1 MMDNSISYKLSDFL
15 AKLGVEISDNL
26 ANIQVKSLSQNSNN
40 CNKDDLFV
48 AVKGSKFHGIEFFK
62 DARSRG
68 VKFCLTSQISNEY
81 PLESQILI
89 TDLESRLT
97 EICIAFYQDINIA
110 NIVAVTGT
118 NGKSSIIDLIYQI
131 GSSLNFKCN
140 SLGTIGF
147 KNEHKETI
155 ASNLTSPDIFAFYN
169 YLNISAENNIDI
181 FAFEASSHGLSQ
193 KRIGAVKSDTAIFT
207 NLSLDH
213 LDYHDDMESYYQA
226 KKLLFTNHIKE
237 NSHII
242 INIDD
247 NYGNRLATEL
257 SNQNVIR
264 ISQKHEAEVKFHI
277 LSDHSFKLQILGKE
291 VIIEHN
297 FITNFQIVN
306 YVTAIAYFTLHHQI
320 KLDLFEQMALSLE
333 SIKGRM
339 EIYEIPQK
347 HAKII
352 IDFAHTPDA
361 MKNVLKDLKSKTQNR
376 LITVFGCGGDRDKTK
391 RPIMGKLANEIADIA
406 IVTDD
411 NPRYED
417 PAIIRSEIMHGNKGL
432 IEIDGRYEAILFG
445 LENIKNGD
453 ILVILGKGHEEYQ
466 IVKDK
471 KHVFSESDIIQNYLK
486 EHYVHN

>member
-1 MMDNSISYKLSDFL
+1 
-15 AKLGVEISDNL
+15 
-26 ANIQVKSLSQNSNN
+26 
-40 CNKDDLFV
+40 
-48 AVKGSKFHGIEFFK
+48 
-62 DARSRG
+62 
-68 VKFCLTSQISNEY
+68 
-81 PLESQILI
+81 
-89 TDLESRLT
+89 
-97 EICIAFYQDINIA
+97 
-110 NIVAVTGT
+110 
-118 NGKSSIIDLIYQI
+118 
-131 GSSLNFKCN
+131 
-140 SLGTIGF
+140 
-147 KNEHKETI
+147 
-155 ASNLTSPDIFAFYN
+155 
-169 YLNISAENNIDI
+169 
-181 FAFEASSHGLSQ
+181 
-193 KRIGAVKSDTAIFT
+193 
-207 NLSLDH
+207 
-213 LDYHDDMESYYQA
+213 
-226 KKLLFTNHIKE
+226 
-237 NSHII
+237 
-242 INIDD
+242 
-247 NYGNRLATEL
+247 
-257 SNQNVIR
+257 
-264 ISQKHEAEVKFHI
+264 
-277 LSDHSFKLQILGKE
+277 
-291 VIIEHN
+291 
-297 FITNFQIVN
+297 
-306 YVTAIAYFTLHHQI
+306 
-320 KLDLFEQMALSLE
+320 MALSLE

-432 IEIDGRYEAILFG
+432 VEIDGRYEAILFG